1 MESFGALTSPLVDR
15 DVLARYV
22 PVGGVRIEDVVV
34 VRADGCENLTTVPR
48 EIAQIEAICSGEA

>member
-1 MESFGALTSPLVDR
+1 METFGALTSPLVDSA
-15 DVLARYV
+15 VLARYT

-34 VRADGCENLTTVPR
+34 VRKNDCENLTTVPR